1 MELCAGDLGS
11 AADVAPALAGATRA
25 LLVTSAFSHDQFET
39 ESLFIEAAARAALE
53 VTVRVST
60 GTALIKPGTKG
71 AYGRTHHGLAAFIA
85 AGGYRVVDLNPDFFF
100 TNFNGN
106 AGEAKASGTIS
117 LPVSGGGPRI
127 TMMDPRDVGAAAAA
141 ILLQPAA
148 GLAPFLARRVIEV
161 HGASRVN
168 FADVAAALSAAA
180 GYPIAIKQVPREAWA
195 AALQGYGVPRV
206 FAVSFLE
213 TVEQA
218 DGVVPPGY
226 EAYGAANWPGESS
239 AELLAIG
246 WKPRTL
252 EEWAGSVATKA
263 VWAK

>member
-1 MELCAGDLGS
+1 LYIKAACKGTCIFLSCTLAPSANAANKASFAAAGGIPPL
-11 AADVAPALAGATRA
+11 VA
-25 LLVTSAFSHDQFET
+25 LLGGGQAGNAGVMEQACRAVVNVTDNNDAN
-39 ESLFIEAAARAALE
+39 R
-53 VTVRVST
+53 
-60 GTALIKPGTKG
+60 
-71 AYGRTHHGLAAFIA
+71 AAFIA

-106 AGEAKASGTIS
+106 AGEAKTAGTIS

-127 TMMDPRDVGAAAAA
+127 TMIDPRDVGASAAA

-206 FAVSFLE
+206 FAASFLE

-246 WKPRTL
+246 WKAKTL
-252 EEWAGSVATKA
+252 EEWAGSAATKA